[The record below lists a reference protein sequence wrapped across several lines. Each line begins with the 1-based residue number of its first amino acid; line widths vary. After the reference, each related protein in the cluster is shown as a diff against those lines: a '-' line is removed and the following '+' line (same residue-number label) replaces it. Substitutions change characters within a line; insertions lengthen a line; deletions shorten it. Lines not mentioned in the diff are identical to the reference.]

1 MNGIKQKFGLSTD
14 RGMDYQSV
22 LFMAMGA
29 ITQMEPGHE
38 KSILLGLCLLCM
50 SAVAYL
56 TRGSAASKQTLDTSE
71 SAEDVLKDGRE

>member
-1 MNGIKQKFGLSTD
+1 MNGLKQKFGLTTD
-14 RGMDYQSV
+14 KGMDYISV
-22 LFMAMGA
+22 LFMAMSA
-29 ITQMEPGHE
+29 ITQMDAGHE
-38 KSILLGLCLLCM
+38 KSILLGLCLVSM

>member
-14 RGMDYQSV
+14 KGMDYISV
-22 LFMAMGA
+22 VFMAMSA
-29 ITQMEPGHE
+29 ITQMDAGHE
-38 KSILLGLCLLCM
+38 KNILIGLCLICM

-56 TRGSAASKQTLDTSE
+56 TRGYQGSKETLDTSE

>member
-1 MNGIKQKFGLSTD
+1 MLKEKFGLTTD

-56 TRGSAASKQTLDTSE
+56 TRGSAASKPSIDPSE
-71 SAEDVLKDGRE
+71 PIEDVVEDGRK